1 MGNSLSI
8 IEQAEK
14 RFGIE
19 EVVWHDDPVTREEL
33 YQLIFF
39 TEGKGHIQLDFET
52 YQITAPCILFISEFQ
67 LFTTLEGEQ
76 VQGTVVQFSNDFFC
90 IKLNRAETFCDAVIF
105 NSSYSPLVP
114 LTATERNKIS
124 FIVDLL
130 KDELQSESLYQE
142 EIITAQLKTLLLEC
156 AKIKL
161 VQLGQAPVQRLS
173 KTVSDF

>member
-1 MGNSLSI
+1 M
-8 IEQAEK
+8 
-14 RFGIE
+14 
-19 EVVWHDDPVTREEL
+19 
-33 YQLIFF
+33 
-39 TEGKGHIQLDFET
+39 
-52 YQITAPCILFISEFQ
+52 
-67 LFTTLEGEQ
+67 
-76 VQGTVVQFSNDFFC
+76 
-90 IKLNRAETFCDAVIF
+90 
-105 NSSYSPLVP
+105 VP

-173 KTVSDF
+173 KTVSDFQDALEANYQQEHQVKFYAAQLFISTKGLNHATKKELGKTASELIKEKLIIEAKRELYQGHKSIKEIAFALGFEDPAYFRRFFKKCTGKSPKEFIPISA